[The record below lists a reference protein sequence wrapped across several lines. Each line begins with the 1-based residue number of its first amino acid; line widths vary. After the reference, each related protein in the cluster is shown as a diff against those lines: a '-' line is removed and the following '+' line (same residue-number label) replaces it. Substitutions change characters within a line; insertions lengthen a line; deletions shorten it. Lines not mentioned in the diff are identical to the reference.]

1 MSNWIFKFIRNKE
14 FTELELKGGEHLLLS
29 GLANKW
35 QRFGNK
41 GGKLFLTDRRLVFKA
56 HAFNFGSK
64 IDEYNL
70 EDIQI
75 NGDTVNIKTSSNG
88 ILGICFSFNISFY
101 TKSGEKL
108 SFVVAKSQ
116 KNEWIQKIT
125 EAVSACAF
133 NSRVASGI
141 AVHGHSFP
149 CACGLG

>member
-1 MSNWIFKFIRNKE
+1 MAFYSRKNMFIFRNKE
-14 FTELELKGGEHLLLS
+14 FTELELKDGEQLLLS
-29 GLANKW
+29 GFANKW
-35 QRFGNK
+35 QRFGSK

-125 EAVSACAF
+125 EAVTTCAF

-141 AVHGHSFP
+141 AERTSI
-149 CACGLG
+149 CNQI